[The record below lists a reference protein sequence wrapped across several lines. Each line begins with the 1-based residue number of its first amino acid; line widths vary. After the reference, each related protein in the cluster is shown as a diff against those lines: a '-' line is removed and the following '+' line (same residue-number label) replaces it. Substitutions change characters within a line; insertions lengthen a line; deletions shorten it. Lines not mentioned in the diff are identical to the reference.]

1 MNRLFLG
8 LGSNLGD
15 RFKNLDYALK
25 AIELS
30 LGANVKKSSVYETK
44 AWGQNN
50 QPDFL
55 NMAIELMTGFGAEE
69 VLNSIQKIETDLG
82 RIRIEKWGARTV
94 DIDILFFNKEII
106 TSSRLNVP
114 HPLIAERKFVL
125 LPLAEIAEEFIHP
138 ALQKTVKRLLLE
150 CKDELDVIKLNTIL
164 Q

>member
-15 RFKNLDYALK
+15 RLKNLDDAFK

-30 LGANVKKSSVYETK
+30 LGAIVKKSSVYETK
-44 AWGQNN
+44 AWGKNN

-55 NMAIELMTGFGAEE
+55 NMAVEVMTDFVAED
-69 VLNSIQKIETDLG
+69 VLSRIQKIETDLG
-82 RIRIEKWGARTV
+82 RIRIEKWGARTM
-94 DIDILFFNKEII
+94 DIDILFFNTEKIN
-106 TSSRLNVP
+106 TNRLIVP
-114 HPLIAERKFVL
+114 HPLMAERKFVL
-125 LPLAEIAEEFIHP
+125 LPLAEIAEEFLHP
-138 ALQKTVKRLLLE
+138 GLQKTIAHLLLN